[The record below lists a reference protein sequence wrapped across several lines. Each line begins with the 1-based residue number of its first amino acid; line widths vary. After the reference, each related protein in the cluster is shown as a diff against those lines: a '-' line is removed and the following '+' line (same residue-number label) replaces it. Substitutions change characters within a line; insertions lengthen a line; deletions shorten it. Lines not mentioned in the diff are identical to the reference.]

1 MAEIAD
7 NGGGNSGGKKR
18 AKKSSTRVDM
28 TPMVDL
34 AFLLL
39 TFFVLTS
46 TFAEPKIMSLVYP
59 AKIPDDTKVDVPEVN
74 NGITFILT
82 EDKVFY
88 YSGQFYGPGNK
99 DGKPVT
105 TLEETDFGPKGVRKL
120 LADRNK
126 YVIQRHKELDLELQQ
141 HKIVDS
147 IAKKQLIEAKKSK
160 QALKVLIKTDVKAT
174 CKNFI
179 DLVDELKIADV
190 GVIAPV
196 DLMKDEEKLLNDKL
210 KKYGYNTFCDTRYH
224 HSDFPLRLLFV
235 KQLAGCYG
243 RRSCGNRI

>member
-1 MAEIAD
+1 MAEIAE
-7 NGGGNSGGKKR
+7 GGGGGQSGGKKR

-46 TFAEPKIMSLVYP
+46 TFSEPKIMSLVYP
-59 AKIPDDTKVDVPEVN
+59 AKTDINSPKPPEVN
-74 NGITFILT
+74 NGITFVLT
-82 EDKVFY
+82 EDKIFY
-88 YSGQFYGPGNK
+88 YSGQFYAPGNP
-99 DGKPVT
+99 DGKPAT
-105 TLEETDFGPKGVRKL
+105 ELLETDFGPKGVRKL

-126 YVIQRHKELDLELQQ
+126 YVIKRHKELDLQLQQ
-141 HKIVDS
+141 NKIVDS
-147 IAKKQLIEAKKSK
+147 IATKELIKAKKNK
-160 QALKVLIKTDVKAT
+160 QALKVLIKTDTKAT

-196 DLMKDEEKLLNDKL
+196 DLLKDEEALLNAKL
-210 KKYGYNTFCDTRYH
+210 K
-224 HSDFPLRLLFV
+224 
-235 KQLAGCYG
+235 
-243 RRSCGNRI
+243 